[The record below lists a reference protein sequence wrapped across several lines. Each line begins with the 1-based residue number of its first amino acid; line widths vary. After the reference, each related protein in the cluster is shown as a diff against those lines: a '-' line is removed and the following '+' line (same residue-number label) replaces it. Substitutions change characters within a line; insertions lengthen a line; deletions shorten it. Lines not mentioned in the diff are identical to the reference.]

1 MARPSGNLLLNS
13 VLVLFLGA
21 AAVLLFAFGQ
31 RLASP
36 RPDPERLHNPG
47 NLIGDFIQLE
57 VMNGAGVD
65 GLAAEM
71 SDYLRDV
78 GFDVVAVD
86 HYMQSDVARTVVMD
100 RIGNPDAAQQIALA
114 LGLEEDRIQQELKPT
129 WFLDASV
136 IIGQDY
142 ASLKPF
148 VDRLPPP
155 SVDE

>member
-1 MARPSGNLLLNS
+1 LARPSGNLLLNS

-86 HYMQSDVARTVVMD
+86 NYVQSDVARTVVMD

>member
-1 MARPSGNLLLNS
+1 LARPSGNLLLNS

-86 HYMQSDVARTVVMD
+86 NYVQSDVARTVVMD

-114 LGLEEDRIQQELKPT
+114 LGLEKDRIQQELKPT

>member
-71 SDYLRDV
+71 SEYLRDV

-86 HYMQSDVARTVVMD
+86 NYVQSDVARTVVMD

>member
-86 HYMQSDVARTVVMD
+86 NYVQSDVARTVVMD
-100 RIGNPDAAQQIALA
+100 RIGNPDAAQQISLA

>member
-1 MARPSGNLLLNS
+1 LARPSGNLLLNS

-71 SDYLRDV
+71 SHYLRDV

-86 HYMQSDVARTVVMD
+86 NYVQSDVARTVVMD

>member
-71 SDYLRDV
+71 SDYLRDL

-86 HYMQSDVARTVVMD
+86 NYVQSDVARTVVMD

-148 VDRLPPP
+148 VDRLPSP
-155 SVDE
+155 SIDE

>member
-78 GFDVVAVD
+78 GFDVVAV
-86 HYMQSDVARTVVMD
+86 HNYVQSDVSRTVVMD

>member
-86 HYMQSDVARTVVMD
+86 NYVQSDVARTVVMD